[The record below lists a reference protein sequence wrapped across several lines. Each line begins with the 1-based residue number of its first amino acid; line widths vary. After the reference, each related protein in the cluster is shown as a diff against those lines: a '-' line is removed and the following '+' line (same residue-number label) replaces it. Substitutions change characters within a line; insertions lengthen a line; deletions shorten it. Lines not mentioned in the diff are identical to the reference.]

1 MKIKPAELKMPHFAR
16 KIVGKRK
23 AGLPPGSV
31 VHVGE
36 KKAGKVTIQLIDYD
50 SKNVRE
56 LDVKRIEECFPFREK
71 KTVTWINI
79 NGLHDTA
86 IIRTLGSKFGL
97 HALVMEDIAHTMQRP
112 KKEDFENY
120 IYIVVKMLHFDADAV
135 DVEQVSLILGENFV
149 ISFQE
154 REGDVFDAVRERIR
168 SGKGVIREKGADYLT
183 YRLLDALVDNY
194 FVILEK
200 VGDSIESLES
210 ELLTNPTLG
219 TLKKINSLKRELI
232 FLRKSVWP
240 LREVVGGVEKGES
253 RLIKK
258 GTLIYFRDVY
268 DHTIQ
273 IIEAVETFRDMLS
286 GMTDLYL
293 STVSNRMNEIM
304 KVLTIIATIF
314 IPLTFVVGV
323 YGMNFQYM
331 PELSWKYG
339 YFLVL
344 ALMLAIFG
352 GMMLYF
358 RGKKWL

>member
-1 MKIKPAELKMPHFAR
+1 
-16 KIVGKRK
+16 
-23 AGLPPGSV
+23 
-31 VHVGE
+31 
-36 KKAGKVTIQLIDYD
+36 
-50 SKNVRE
+50 
-56 LDVKRIEECFPFREK
+56 
-71 KTVTWINI
+71 
-79 NGLHDTA
+79 
-86 IIRTLGSKFGL
+86 
-97 HALVMEDIAHTMQRP
+97 MEDIAHTMQRP